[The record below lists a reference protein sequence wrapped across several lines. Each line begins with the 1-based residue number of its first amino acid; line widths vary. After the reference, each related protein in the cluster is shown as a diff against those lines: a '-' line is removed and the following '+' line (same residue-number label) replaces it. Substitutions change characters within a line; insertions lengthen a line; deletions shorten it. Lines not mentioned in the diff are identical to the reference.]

1 MEIIMNSN
9 DLYNNL
15 KELWEEFDSNHNVF
29 VDKGNK
35 AAGSRARK
43 AIGEIKKLVTE
54 YRKASVSECI
64 MNIASLA
71 GHLAFGLIA
80 FSFLVKDIFWLRIV
94 SILASLFS
102 VFYNYLI
109 PLEPMWL
116 AINWNFIFIAV
127 NLYHIAV
134 ILYEKREVKMDA
146 KNQELYDTLFS
157 EMTPVEYLKIS
168 RAAKWELVKAGERI
182 ITQGMPVPDLYLIY
196 NGTVDVIVDNEQIAE
211 LKDGEFVGEMSFL
224 TEKVAT
230 ATCKVKYD
238 AQCLVWK
245 QKEFKE
251 LLKRNPSLYFTIQSV
266 LSSQVSDKLVKSSK

>member
-1 MEIIMNSN
+1 
-9 DLYNNL
+9 
-15 KELWEEFDSNHNVF
+15 
-29 VDKGNK
+29 
-35 AAGSRARK
+35 
-43 AIGEIKKLVTE
+43 
-54 YRKASVSECI
+54 
-64 MNIASLA
+64 MNIATLA

-94 SILASLFS
+94 SIIASLFS
-102 VFYNYLI
+102 VFYNYII

-127 NLYHIAV
+127 NIYHIAI
-134 ILYEKREVKMDA
+134 ILYEKREVKMDD

-168 RAAKWELVKAGERI
+168 RAAKWEMVKAGQRI

-196 NGTVDVIVDNEQIAE
+196 NGTVDVLVDNEQIAE

-245 QKEFKE
+245 QREFKE

-266 LSSQVSDKLVKSSK
+266 LSAQVSDKLVKSHK

>member
-1 MEIIMNSN
+1 
-9 DLYNNL
+9 
-15 KELWEEFDSNHNVF
+15 
-29 VDKGNK
+29 
-35 AAGSRARK
+35 
-43 AIGEIKKLVTE
+43 
-54 YRKASVSECI
+54 
-64 MNIASLA
+64 MNIATIA

-80 FSFLVKDIFWLRIV
+80 FSFLVKDIFWLRIL
-94 SILASLFS
+94 SIAASLFS
-102 VFYNYLI
+102 VFYNYVI
-109 PLEPMWL
+109 PAEPMWL

-134 ILYEKREVKMDA
+134 ILYEKREVKMDD
-146 KNQELYDTLFS
+146 KNQELYDTLFK

-168 RAAKWELVKAGERI
+168 RAAKWEMVKAGERI

-196 NGTVDVIVDNEQIAE
+196 NGTVDVIVDGEGIAQ

-230 ATCKVKYD
+230 ATCKVKSD

-266 LSSQVSDKLVKSSK
+266 LSAQVSDKLVSSSKK

>member
-1 MEIIMNSN
+1 
-9 DLYNNL
+9 
-15 KELWEEFDSNHNVF
+15 
-29 VDKGNK
+29 
-35 AAGSRARK
+35 
-43 AIGEIKKLVTE
+43 
-54 YRKASVSECI
+54 
-64 MNIASLA
+64 MNIATLA
-71 GHLAFGLIA
+71 GHLAFGLIG

-94 SILASLFS
+94 SIAASLFS

-116 AINWNFIFIAV
+116 AINWNFIFIGV

-134 ILYEKREVKMDA
+134 ILYEKREVKMDD

-168 RAAKWELVKAGERI
+168 RAAKWETVRAGQRL

-196 NGTVDVIVDNEQIAE
+196 NGTVDVLVDNEPIAQ

-238 AQCLVWK
+238 TICLVWK
-245 QKEFKE
+245 QREFKE

-266 LSSQVSDKLVKSSK
+266 LSAQVSDKLVSSTKK

>member
-1 MEIIMNSN
+1 
-9 DLYNNL
+9 
-15 KELWEEFDSNHNVF
+15 
-29 VDKGNK
+29 
-35 AAGSRARK
+35 
-43 AIGEIKKLVTE
+43 
-54 YRKASVSECI
+54 
-64 MNIASLA
+64 MNIATLA
-71 GHLAFGLIA
+71 GHLAIGLIA

-94 SILASLFS
+94 SIASSLFS
-102 VFYNYLI
+102 VLYNYII
-109 PLEPMWL
+109 PAEPMWL
-116 AINWNFIFIAV
+116 AINWNFVFIAV

-134 ILYEKREVKMDA
+134 ILYEKREVKMDE
-146 KNQELYDTLFS
+146 KNQELYDTLFK

-168 RAAKWELVKAGERI
+168 RAAKWELVKAGQRI

-196 NGTVDVIVDNEQIAE
+196 NGTVDVIVDNEEIAE

-266 LSSQVSDKLVKSSK
+266 LSSQVSDKLVKSTK